1 MASNISSLSL
11 TQLHF
16 DDQISVKNWHNIIVA
31 YAQWQTLCK
40 REAYFFLFILCNII
54 SSWSSFSSSKHCLLT
69 ASYFL
74 FTATITKQRNSMYRG
89 NWLHLIL
96 CILQIRWF
104 YQLIR
109 YIVFDGLV
117 VCSKRA
123 ARYIKSSC
131 LHAHKIKWYWP
142 FFGVKSIFFKTLV
155 KKWYFI
161 LWIVKSNQSHMPMK
175 ILRCAQPSSTCQ
187 DLSLLVPSPS
197 AMLSSNRRTL
207 MLAYIVTLWVTNS
220 H

>member
-1 MASNISSLSL
+1 MEVDELQKYWSPLHLTHRSYILQTTASNISSLSL

-117 VCSKRA
+117 VCSKREEILEA
-123 ARYIKSSC
+123 VVCRIYERWVRWRG
-131 LHAHKIKWYWP
+131 LQ
-142 FFGVKSIFFKTLV
+142 
-155 KKWYFI
+155 YFC
-161 LWIVKSNQSHMPMK
+161 S
-175 ILRCAQPSSTCQ
+175 SST
-187 DLSLLVPSPS
+187 SM
-197 AMLSSNRRTL
+197 AFRK
-207 MLAYIVTLWVTNS
+207 
-220 H
+220 